1 MFHSFARHIY
11 MKREKEKPKQ
21 IKANSFSYTN
31 LPKHTYFHPSLS
43 PFLVYPVCDW
53 FWCMDRAL
61 LDLQLWVT
69 FRLTPE
75 LEKQ

>member
-1 MFHSFARHIY
+1 MGRAIGVKERSESGRMFHSVARHID

-53 FWCMDRAL
+53 F
-61 LDLQLWVT
+61 
-69 FRLTPE
+69 
-75 LEKQ
+75 